1 MGKNKSTIS
10 KSSTY
15 SEMGEYWDQHD
26 LMEVWD
32 QTESV
37 DFSVAIESE
46 RIYFPIDR
54 KLSNKI
60 AKIAKLHG
68 ITPETLVNLWVQ
80 EKTNQPNNSAI
91 TATDSHRPI

>member
-1 MGKNKSTIS
+1 MSKNKSTIS

-26 LMEVWD
+26 LADVWD
-32 QTESV
+32 HTESV
-37 DFSVAIESE
+37 DFVVTIQSE

-54 KLSNKI
+54 ELGNKI

-68 ITPETLVNLWVQ
+68 ITPETLVNLWIQ
-80 EKTNQPNNSAI
+80 EKANQPDNSI
-91 TATDSHRPI
+91 HKE